1 MAPSGD
7 VSRGGAEI
15 AGNPNSAASAPL
27 RENRLGIREPSCS
40 LGPGL
45 LTLKAADTGYGKK
58 QVLFGIDL
66 VAQAG
71 KITAVIGPNGAGKST
86 VLKVAHGLLPLWN
99 GSLTF
104 DGADLH
110 GANPAQRVRQGIT
123 FCPQGNRVF
132 GELNVRENLELG
144 GTHLPK
150 KEVSDRVAAIL
161 ELFPQLP
168 PRLKQTAGTL
178 SGGEQQMVAI
188 ARALVS
194 KPKLLMLDEPSLGL
208 SPNVL
213 ADVFEKIV
221 EVNRRQGVTILIVE
235 QKVRK
240 VLAIADHVYSMKL
253 GKVAFN
259 GPAHGLAADTV
270 KLKELFL

>member
-1 MAPSGD
+1 MTD
-7 VSRGGAEI
+7 TLDI
-15 AGNPNSAASAPL
+15 
-27 RENRLGIREPSCS
+27 
-40 LGPGL
+40 
-45 LTLKAADTGYGKK
+45 LTLKGADAGYGKK
-58 QVLFGIDL
+58 QVLFGVDL
-66 VAQAG
+66 AAQAG
-71 KITAVIGPNGAGKST
+71 KITAIIGPNGAGKST
-86 VLKVAHGLLPLWN
+86 ILKVAHGLIPLWS
-99 GSLTF
+99 GTLTF
-104 DGADLH
+104 GGADLN
-110 GANPAQRVRQGIT
+110 GTSPAQRVRQGIT

-150 KEVSDRVAAIL
+150 KEVAERVAAIL

-168 PRLKQTAGTL
+168 PRLKQIAGTM

-213 ADVFEKIV
+213 TDVFEKIV
-221 EVNRRQGVTILIVE
+221 EVNRTQGVTILIVE

-240 VLAIADHVYSMKL
+240 VLAIADHVYSLKL
-253 GKVAFN
+253 GKVAYD
-259 GPAHGLAADTV
+259 GPAGSLADDKT